1 MYEISPDWNPI
12 MGTARDTAGL
22 HYCVGFSGHGF
33 KLSPVAG
40 LLMAELVVDGLAS
53 TLDITPYRLE
63 RFAEGGELKV
73 AYARAG
79 VLG

>member
-1 MYEISPDWNPI
+1 
-12 MGTARDTAGL
+12 MGTAAATAGL

-40 LLMAELVVDGLAS
+40 LLMAEQVADGRAS

-63 RFAEGGELKV
+63 RFAEGQALRVG
-73 AYARAG
+73 YAQAG
-79 VLG
+79 VIG